1 MTGTATPPSTSTITP
16 DPGTPKR
23 TSRWPSFV
31 VALQY
36 PEYRNLWIG
45 MFVSNIGTWIKMV
58 AQGWLVYT
66 LTDSP
71 LYLGLVGLARAL
83 PVLALTPITGVL
95 ADRMDRRWLML
106 MGTLGTSAA
115 AGVMAVL
122 VIAGVVEVWH
132 ILVLSVV
139 ASVSQAVEMP
149 SRQSLVPEL
158 VDKKHIV
165 NAIGLGATA
174 FNAAGVIGPAIAAVI
189 IETIDI
195 GTAFTVS
202 ALSNA
207 GVAITLI
214 AMRPIKAQH
223 RTSSSFMETMAEGLR
238 FIGRTPHIFGLMGL
252 MVIFALIG
260 RPYVELMPVFA
271 RDVLDMGASGL
282 GMLSA
287 AVGFG
292 SMVGSAAVAAL
303 GNFQRKGIIVVGS
316 SMIFGVLLMTF
327 GMSIWAPLS
336 FTVAPILGFF
346 TLFYMVGTNTLIQ
359 ATVPG
364 ELRGRVASI
373 YGLIQ
378 LGLMPM
384 GVMLEGSVGSV
395 IGVPLTVTI
404 GGLVI
409 LCTAVVGLIRIP
421 ALRRIE

>member
-1 MTGTATPPSTSTITP
+1 MTGTVTRSEPEASNAQQPAIQ
-16 DPGTPKR
+16 
-23 TSRWPSFV
+23 SRSGWPSFV
-31 VALQY
+31 SALQY

-45 MFVSNIGTWIKMV
+45 MFVSNVGTWIKMV

-71 LYLGLVGLARAL
+71 FYLGLVGLARAV
-83 PVLALTPITGVL
+83 PVLALTPVTGVL

-106 MGTLGTSAA
+106 LGTIGTSLA
-115 AGVMAVL
+115 AGIMAVL
-122 VIAGVVEVWH
+122 TLTGVVQVWH
-132 ILVLSVV
+132 ILLLSVV
-139 ASVSQAVEMP
+139 AAVSQALEMP

-189 IETIDI
+189 IETVDI
-195 GTAFTVS
+195 GAAFTVS

-214 AMRPIKAQH
+214 TMRPIKAQR
-223 RTSSSFMETMAEGLR
+223 RTTSSFMETMVEGLTYI
-238 FIGRTPHIFGLMGL
+238 FRTPHIFGLMGL
-252 MVIFALIG
+252 MVVFAVLG

-271 RDVLDMGASGL
+271 RDVLNMGASGL

-303 GNFQRKGIIVVGS
+303 GSFHRKGIIVVGGS
-316 SMIFGVLLMTF
+316 IAFALLLIAFGQ
-327 GMSIWAPLS
+327 SNWAPLS
-336 FTVAPILGFF
+336 FTIAPILGFF

-359 ATVPG
+359 STVPG

-384 GVMLEGSVGSV
+384 GVMLEGTVGSL
-395 IGVPLTVTI
+395 IGVPLTVTL
-404 GGLVI
+404 GGVVI
-409 LCTAVVGLIRIP
+409 LFTAGIGLLRIP
-421 ALRRIE
+421 ALRRLE

>member
-1 MTGTATPPSTSTITP
+1 MTETATPPSTSTITQARET
-16 DPGTPKR
+16 TPR
-23 TSRWPSFV
+23 QSRWPSFL

-66 LTDSP
+66 LTDSAF
-71 LYLGLVGLARAL
+71 YLGLVGLARAL
-83 PVLALTPITGVL
+83 PVLTLTPVTGVL

-115 AGVMAVL
+115 AAIMAVL
-122 VIAGVVEVWH
+122 VLTGIVEVWH

-139 ASVSQAVEMP
+139 ASVSQAFEMP

-189 IETIDI
+189 ITTVDI

-223 RTSSSFMETMAEGLR
+223 RTSSSFMETMAEGLK
-238 FIGRTPHIFGLMGL
+238 FIVRTPHIFGLMGL
-252 MVIFALIG
+252 MVVFALIG

-292 SMVGSAAVAAL
+292 SMIGSAAVAAL
-303 GNFQRKGIIVVGS
+303 GNYQRKGIIVVGS
-316 SMIFGVLLMTF
+316 SVVFALLLMTF
-327 GMSIWAPLS
+327 GMSTWAPLS

-384 GVMLEGSVGSV
+384 GVMLEGSVGSL
-395 IGVPLTVTI
+395 IGVPLTVTL
-404 GGLVI
+404 GGVVI
-409 LCTAVVGLIRIP
+409 LFTAGFGLLKIP